1 MRKICL
7 IVCISILLFSSLT
20 AQSKTNWDRKNATYL
35 DIGGWALWYS
45 LNYEHRISL
54 ADNHRLGLGGGMMI
68 IPPTK
73 DVSLLAG
80 LHVNYLLGKTHNL
93 EIGITPSVFFGEEK
107 EFLFSPRLG
116 YRFESPGGFLF
127 RVGLSPVS
135 AMMSDPLGATKRGV
149 IPWGYLS
156 FGYTF

>member
-1 MRKICL
+1 MKRNLL
-7 IVCISILLFSSLT
+7 IAFTAALLISNLT
-20 AQSKTNWDRKNATYL
+20 AQSKTDWNRKNATYF
-35 DIGGWALWYS
+35 DIGGWAFWYS
-45 LNYEHRISL
+45 FNYEHRISL
-54 ADNHRLGLGGGMMI
+54 AYNHRLGLGGGMML

-73 DVSLLAG
+73 DASLLAG

-116 YRFESPGGFLF
+116 YRYEAPGGFLF
-127 RVGLSPVS
+127 RAGLSPVS
-135 AMMSDPLGATKRGV
+135 AMMSDPSGNTKRGV